1 MSLFGIP
8 LTLGNIVK
16 GLPLIGGL
24 FGGGG
29 SSGGGLS
36 REQQEALA
44 QGSALGMGVLTAPL
58 GGGYISPS
66 YQQALYGLAAQMA
79 NQRGGMATLPGVPD
93 NQVYDVLQG
102 AGRLLGPAGGAILNR
117 LVPRLRWTKVNGK
130 WQKVATGVA
139 QPTTMT
145 AYTAALQGMLTGQSP
160 FYQSQLAQGV
170 GAINTQAAL
179 GRQALMSQ
187 LGRRGLLQSGIMT
200 QGLGGLESARLQA
213 LSGLIGNLEQ
223 QRMQAQQFGMG
234 QVAAQ
239 QELIMMA
246 RRAGI
251 SEAQIEEARRQN
263 DWQRLANMAK
273 YAYLAFSPDQGT
285 PTGIPSS
292 QVPYTLPPI

>member
-24 FGGGG
+24 FGGGGG

-44 QGSALGMGVLTAPL
+44 QGSALGMGVLNAPL
-58 GGGYISPS
+58 GSQYMSPS
-66 YQQALYGLAAQMA
+66 YQQALYGLAGQMA
-79 NQRGGMATLPGVPD
+79 NQRGGMATMPGVPD
-93 NQVYDVLQG
+93 N
-102 AGRLLGPAGGAILNR
+102 R
-117 LVPRLRWTKVNGK
+117 PRLRWTKVNGK
-130 WQKVATGVA
+130 WQKVATGTA

-145 AYTAALQGMLTGQSP
+145 AYTSALQGMLTGQSP

-170 GAINTQAAL
+170 GGINTQAVL
-179 GRQALMSQ
+179 GQQQLMGQ
-187 LGRRGLLQSGIMT
+187 LGRRGLLQSGVMT
-200 QGLGGLESARLQA
+200 QGLGGIESGRLQA

-251 SEAQIEEARRQN
+251 SEEQIAQAQRNQ
-263 DWQRLANMAK
+263 DWQRLAGAIAAVSGTWGGGDNGID
-273 YAYLAFSPDQGT
+273 FSYQST
-285 PTGIPSS
+285 SS
-292 QVPYTLPPI
+292 PLG